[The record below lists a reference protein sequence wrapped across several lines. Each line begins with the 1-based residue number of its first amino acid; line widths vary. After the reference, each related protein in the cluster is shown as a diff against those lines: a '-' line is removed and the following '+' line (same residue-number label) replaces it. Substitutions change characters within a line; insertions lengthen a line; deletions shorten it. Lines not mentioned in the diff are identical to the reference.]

1 MRRWLHIVVPL
12 AILIFSIGL
21 RGADPFLLHDG
32 RLKIFDLFQVLKPRP
47 YVPVPVRLIDLD
59 DESLARLGQWPWP
72 RNLVARLVS
81 RLRQAGA
88 AVIAFDIVFAE
99 PDRASPNRVLSAWSG
114 TPEVRAQLDAAAGA
128 LPDYDQDLAEE
139 IGQGRVVTG
148 FILTDGDPGRAPAAK
163 ASFATAGDD
172 PRLFVAAFT
181 GAVTNLAA
189 IGEAGAGNGSLNILP
204 ERDNVVRSAPLLV
217 AHQGKLYPSLAM
229 EALRVAQGAK
239 TYVVKSSGA
248 SRTQAFGAHTGVSRI
263 KVGSFAVPT
272 DAMGRLLLYDTGN
285 VPARTLPAWRV
296 LADDFDP
303 SAIEGIIAIIGTS
316 AAGLK
321 DLRATPLNP
330 AAAGAEVQVQV
341 VEQILL
347 QTFLL
352 RPDWA
357 DGAEIGYLF
366 LLGVFLIILLPRLGA
381 AWCALIG
388 GGTIATA
395 IVLSW
400 YAFADLGM
408 LFDPVYP
415 SLMVLAVYM
424 SSSLIGYLRTE
435 AEKQQVRSAFSH
447 YLSPTIVERLAA
459 DPSQLKLGGERRDMT
474 LLFCDI
480 RGFTTISEQFD
491 AEGLTRLINKFLTPM
506 TEIIMEREGTI
517 DKYMGDCIM
526 AFWNAPLEDSDHAR
540 HACETALAMSAR
552 LGPLNDELR
561 AEAEAAGRDH
571 IPIKIG
577 IGINSGEVCV
587 GNMGSDQRFDY
598 SVLGDAVNLAARLEG
613 QSKTYGV
620 GIVIGENSRVRAPD
634 MAALELDLIQVQGKT
649 SAVRIFALLGDGSF
663 SHDGAFRNLT
673 DAHDRMLGAY
683 RKQDWRGARERLESC
698 RGLDNGLGLG
708 ALYDLFAQRISDYE
722 QAPPSADWDGV
733 FIATTK

>member
-1 MRRWLHIVVPL
+1 MRRWLHIVIPL

-21 RGADPFLLHDG
+21 RGADPFLLRDG
-32 RLKIFDLFQVLKPRP
+32 RIKIFDLFQVLKPRP
-47 YVPVPVRLIDLD
+47 YEPVPVRFIDLD

-72 RNLVARLVS
+72 RNLVARLVD

-99 PDRASPNRVLSAWSG
+99 PDRASPNRVLSAWSD
-114 TPEVRAQLDAAAGA
+114 TPEVRAQRDAAGGT
-128 LPDYDQDLAEE
+128 LPDYDQVLAEA
-139 IGQGRVVTG
+139 IGRGGVVTG
-148 FILTDGDPGRAPAAK
+148 FILTDGDSGRAPASK
-163 ASFATAGDD
+163 AGFATAGDN
-172 PRLFVAAFT
+172 PLRFVAAFT

-189 IGEAGAGNGSLNILP
+189 IEKAGAGNGSLNILP
-204 ERDNVVRSAPLLV
+204 ERDNVVRNVPLLV
-217 AHQGKLYPSLAM
+217 AHQGKLYPSLAL

-248 SRTQAFGAHTGVSRI
+248 SRTEAFGAHTGVTRI
-263 KVGSFAVPT
+263 KVGSFVVPT
-272 DAMGRLLLYDTGN
+272 DAMGRLLLYDTGH

-296 LADDFDP
+296 LAEDFDP
-303 SAIEGIIAIIGTS
+303 SAIEGVIAIIGTG

-330 AAAGAEVQVQV
+330 AAAGAEVQVQA

-366 LLGVFLIILLPRLGA
+366 VLGVFLIILLPRVGA
-381 AWCALIG
+381 AWCAAIG
-388 GGTIATA
+388 GGSIAAA
-395 IVLSW
+395 IALSW
-400 YAFADLGM
+400 YAFADLRM
-408 LFDPVYP
+408 LLDPIYP
-415 SLMVLAVYM
+415 SLVALAVYM

-435 AEKQQVRSAFSH
+435 AEKRQVRSAFSH
-447 YLSPTIVERLAA
+447 YLSPAFVERLAA

-480 RGFTTISEQFD
+480 RGFTAISEQFD
-491 AEGLTRLINKFLTPM
+491 AEGLTRLINQFLTPM
-506 TEIIMEREGTI
+506 TDIILMREGTI

-526 AFWNAPLEDSDHAR
+526 AFWNAPLDDSDHAR
-540 HACETALAMSAR
+540 HACETALAMRAR

-561 AEAEAAGRDH
+561 AEAEAAGRKH
-571 IPIKIG
+571 VPIQIG
-577 IGINSGEVCV
+577 IGINSGECCV

-598 SVLGDAVNLAARLEG
+598 SVLGDNVNLAARLEG

-620 GIVIGENSRVRAPD
+620 GIVVGENSRVRAPE
-634 MAALELDLIQVQGKT
+634 MATLELDLIQVKGKS
-649 SAVRIFALLGDGSF
+649 SAVHIYALLGDGSF
-663 SHDGAFRNLT
+663 DHDGAFRNLV
-673 DAHDRMLGAY
+673 DAHDRMLNAY
-683 RKQDWRGARERLESC
+683 RKQDWRGAREGIEFC
-698 RGLDNGLGLG
+698 RSLVDGLGLA
-708 ALYDLFAQRISDYE
+708 ALYDLYAERISDYE
-722 QAPPSADWDGV
+722 LAPPPADWGGI